1 MQELLILF
9 LRSSIYNSARHH
21 TSVFGKKVRTQD
33 QETIATTNVEKHSSD
48 SSGEHSE
55 LTVVREQ

>member
-1 MQELLILF
+1 MQVFLILA

-21 TSVFGKKVRTQD
+21 TSVFGQKVRTQD
-33 QETIATTNVEKHSSD
+33 QETIAATDVEKHSSD

-55 LTVVREQ
+55 LTVAREQ